1 MPEKTNSNP
10 DKKTIY
16 VAFGGNLGDVIDS
29 FRSAR
34 SCIDGLAET
43 SVRQS
48 SRLYHT
54 PAIGPAGQPDYC
66 NAVIAIESTLRPLK
80 LLDALQSIEAQ
91 HHRVR
96 NEHWGPRTL
105 DLDIIAINDEI
116 IVTDRLNIPHLEMQN
131 RQFVLQPLCD
141 IAANWQHP
149 ILNKNTSQLLHT
161 LLQSGETALPQGIV
175 W

>member
-1 MPEKTNSNP
+1 MPEKP
-10 DKKTIY
+10 DDPNKQTIY
-16 VAFGGNLGDVIDS
+16 IALGGNLGEVIDS

-34 SCIDGLAET
+34 SCIDQLSNT
-43 SVRQS
+43 SVTQS
-48 SRLYHT
+48 SRLYRT

-66 NAVIAIESTLRPLK
+66 NAVIAIESTLTPLN

-96 NEHWGPRTL
+96 GEHWGPRTL
-105 DLDIIAINDEI
+105 DLDIVAINGEI
-116 IVTDRLNIPHLEMQN
+116 IATDRLNIPHLEMQN

-149 ILNKNTSQLLHT
+149 ILNKNTSQLLQT
-161 LLQSGETALPQGIV
+161 LLQSGERALPQGIV